1 MAHSHQ
7 IFASGTVG
15 ACDRLLQPVRV
26 RPAGDSAMLPKFHAS
41 NSAGQHPLEPKVSRV
56 KFASPGACREAKFHA
71 SNFQLGAGG
80 RPAKRGGQPMPP
92 PK

>member
-1 MAHSHQ
+1 MMRSQH
-7 IFASGTVG
+7 IFASALEAAHG
-15 ACDRLLQPVRV
+15 RLIQPVRV

-41 NSAGQHPLEPKVSRV
+41 NSAGQRPLGPKVSRV

-71 SNFQLGAGG
+71 SNFQPGAGG
-80 RPAKRGGQPMPP
+80 HPAKRGGQPMPP